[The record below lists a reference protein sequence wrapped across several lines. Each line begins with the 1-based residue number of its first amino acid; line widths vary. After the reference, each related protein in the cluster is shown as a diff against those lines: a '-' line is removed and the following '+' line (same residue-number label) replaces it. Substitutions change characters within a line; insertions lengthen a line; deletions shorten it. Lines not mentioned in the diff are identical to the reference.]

1 MLNDNLDILLVEDE
15 PADALL
21 LKRALEKFGCKN
33 PIVHVVDGEE
43 ALDYFFRRNRF
54 GDRPTDQEPIL
65 VLLDLRLPK
74 VDGHEVLRQIKET
87 EVGRQI
93 PVVVL
98 TTSTERADIE
108 KAYDMGANAYV
119 TKPFSLD
126 SFSTM
131 TQALKSFWIDQNR
144 TIYHVM

>member
-1 MLNDNLDILLVEDE
+1 MLNDSLDILLVEDE

-21 LKRALEKFGCKN
+21 VKRALEKFGCKN

-54 GDRPTDQEPIL
+54 ADRRTDQEPIL
-65 VLLDLRLPK
+65 ILLDLRLPK

-98 TTSTERADIE
+98 TTSPDRPDMV
-108 KAYDMGANAYV
+108 KAYNMGANAYV
-119 TKPFSLD
+119 TKPFSLE

-144 TIYHVM
+144 TIFHVT